1 VAIKRKL
8 ILLIIS
14 ALLLGVL
21 GVLGGCG
28 GQVAQ
33 YPQRSP
39 NLSPPA
45 DKQMSALDEVITDPN
60 IKKDTNLAH
69 NENIQELKHM
79 KYGVRPGEGSELS
92 SPDSKESSEPGVAP
106 VRRPRASYRDEPY
119 SRVNIQLLT
128 IEELDAVIAEL
139 IKQEYLQ
146 KKPANEEELSNALS
160 QFQSDHNLTP
170 TGQVDA
176 ATLKLII
183 E

>member
-1 VAIKRKL
+1 VAINKFL
-8 ILLIIS
+8 IGLLITS
-14 ALLLGVL
+14 LLL
-21 GVLGGCG
+21 LGGCG
-28 GQVAQ
+28 GQTAR

-39 NLSPPA
+39 DLPA
-45 DKQMSALDEVITDPN
+45 TATDKQMSALDEVITNPN
-60 IKKDTNLAH
+60 IKNENLAH
-69 NENIQELKHM
+69 DENIQELKHM
-79 KYGVRPGEGSELS
+79 KYGVRPGEGSEVS
-92 SPDSKESSEPGVAP
+92 SKTSGESAKPSSNPL
-106 VRRPRASYRDEPY
+106 PRSRVSSVDEPY

-146 KKPANEEELSNALS
+146 QKPANEEELSNALS

-170 TGQVDA
+170 SGKVDA

>member
-1 VAIKRKL
+1 MAIKRNL
-8 ILLIIS
+8 ILLITS
-14 ALLLGVL
+14 ALLL

-39 NLSPPA
+39 DLPPPA

-69 NENIQELKHM
+69 DENIQELKHL

-92 SPDSKESSEPGVAP
+92 SPDSKDSSEPGAAP
-106 VRRPRASYRDEPY
+106 LRKPRASYREEPY
-119 SRVNIQLLT
+119 TRVNIQLLT
-128 IEELDAVIAEL
+128 VEELDAVVEEL
-139 IKQEYLQ
+139 IKQDYLQ
-146 KKPANEEELSNALS
+146 QKPATEEELGNALS
-160 QFQSDHNLTP
+160 RFQSDHNLTP

-176 ATLKLII
+176 ATLELIKGK
-183 E
+183 